1 MRERLRWLGHVLQ
14 MKDDR
19 LQKFVLFG
27 QPYRAKRTAV
37 RLRLEWEDIVKNDL
51 REMGTS
57 WDGVKRE
64 ALNRLECRRTIC
76 NCVSLRWLGT
86 VVCF

>member
-1 MRERLRWLGHVLQ
+1 MGYHCNLLGLIFHSPLPG
-14 MKDDR
+14 K
-19 LQKFVLFG
+19 
-27 QPYRAKRTAV
+27 
-37 RLRLEWEDIVKNDL
+37 
-51 REMGTS
+51 MGTS